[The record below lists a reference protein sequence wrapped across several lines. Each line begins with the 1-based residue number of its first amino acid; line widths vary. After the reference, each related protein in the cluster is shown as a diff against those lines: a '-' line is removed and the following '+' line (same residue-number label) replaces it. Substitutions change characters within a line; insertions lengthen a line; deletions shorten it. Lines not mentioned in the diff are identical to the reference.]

1 LKAVRFHEYGSVDK
15 LQLEDV
21 PDPTAGPGQVKV
33 KVGACALNHLD
44 VDLREGIS
52 RFPLELPL
60 TPGLELA
67 GEIVEVGPGVSDR
80 WSVGDRVAPYLM
92 GTDPNHV
99 FTRTGR
105 ENLSPAAFIGAQMP
119 GGYAEYAV
127 IPERHL
133 VRMPDGMSYVDAAAF
148 QIAFGTAYHMLFT
161 RAGLQAG
168 ETVMINS
175 VGSGVGSAA
184 VQLAKHAGAFII
196 GNASSDEKLD
206 RAREFGM
213 HEGIN
218 HATQDV
224 AEEVRRITN
233 GRGVDLVFEHVGGK
247 LFQASLDSLVRD
259 GRLVTCGAHSGEVVP
274 LDLIVLFRNQTR
286 IIGSFVYTSAEYEA
300 CLRLWEQGVLKP
312 VVDSTFPLER
322 TADAYRLMEN
332 RGHFGKI
339 VVTP

>member
-1 LKAVRFHEYGSVDK
+1 VRAVRFHEFGAADTLRV
-15 LQLEDV
+15 EDV
-21 PDPTAGPGQVKV
+21 PEPVAGPGEVKV
-33 KVGACALNHLD
+33 RVGACGLNHLD

-52 RFPLELPL
+52 RFPLELPH
-60 TPGLELA
+60 THGLELA

-80 WSVGDRVAPYLM
+80 WSVGDRVAPNLM
-92 GTDPNHV
+92 GPDPDDL

-105 ENLSPAAFIGAQMP
+105 GNLAPSSFVGFTMA
-119 GGYAEYAV
+119 GGFAEFAV

-133 VRMPDGMSYVDAAAF
+133 VRTPDGMSDVDAAAF
-148 QIAFGTAYHMLFT
+148 QIAFSTAYHMLFT
-161 RAGLQAG
+161 RAELRAG
-168 ETVMINS
+168 ESVMVSS

-184 VQLAKHAGAFII
+184 VQLARYAGAFVV
-196 GNASSDEKLD
+196 GNASNDEKLE
-206 RAREFGM
+206 RARGLGM

-218 HATQDV
+218 YVTHDV
-224 AEEVRRITN
+224 ADEVKRITD

-247 LFQASLDSLVRD
+247 LFQSSLDSLVRD

-300 CLRLWEQGVLKP
+300 CLRLWQLGVVKP
-312 VVDSTFPLER
+312 VVHATFPLER
-322 TADAYRLMEN
+322 IADAFRLMED

-339 VVTP
+339 VITP